1 MKKYQAPKVKIKAT
15 SSGKKTAKAEY
26 GMRM

>member
-15 SSGKKTAKAEY
+15 SSDKKTAKAEY